1 MAQRKKSLITVKPPD
16 DGIFPP
22 SILDVKPSSE
32 ISFEL
37 CMKRAK
43 EARDAGADPN
53 TVLGL
58 EAWAYTRPSGFYHF
72 CKDIVGL
79 SKLSSVFHRPILEHA
94 TGYMEDGAFRRRR
107 LVLAFRH
114 SYKSSICSIAYPA
127 WKIARDTIEHN
138 GTCNIS
144 IVIASERK
152 ALAKSFVKAVRS
164 VLQKSRYQELFGTH
178 KPTERGDS
186 WSNLEL
192 TSRLRDADYKKDPTV
207 FIMALGA
214 EQTGYH
220 ADVAVADDLQA
231 YASSYSPDQ
240 LENCW
245 ELYTLLQSAVLSPDG
260 EMLVAG
266 THWHYSDIYSRML
279 ESSEKAPQK
288 SKFAHIKLPIV
299 LKNGEPAFPEEF
311 PAEKVAEKRAGS
323 TSFVWATQFM
333 LDPVPDEKRRFSL
346 NDLRYRDPVTDKV
359 LETKK
364 LFAVMGVDPAWVSSD
379 RVRSGEATS
388 EAYSVVV
395 TLLIDSSYNL
405 YLVECYRDRPNRHEL
420 SAEIWRQ
427 WERHHPVSVGM
438 QQYDY
443 KFMAEEFDRMALL
456 KGTMPRFDWLTST
469 GNERKQDRIEG
480 ALDGFVRAHK
490 LFIYR
495 NLGWL
500 EAEFTEFPYSRTMD
514 GLDAIVNA
522 VKVAA
527 VPVVKES
534 EPEKLRVLES
544 DRIINAVERGYRPK
558 RTWRNCY

>member
-1 MAQRKKSLITVKPPD
+1 MFDPP
-16 DGIFPP
+16 
-22 SILDVKPSSE
+22 ILDVKPHNE
-32 ISFEL
+32 ITYNG
-37 CMKRAK
+37 CMKKAV
-43 EARDAGADPN
+43 EALEAGADPRA
-53 TVLGL
+53 VLGL
-58 EAWAYTRPSGFYHF
+58 QAWAYTRPSGFYHF
-72 CKDIVGL
+72 CKDVVGL
-79 SKLSSVFHRPILEHA
+79 SKLSPVFHDPILKHA
-94 TGYMEDGAFRRRR
+94 TGYLDDRFHRRR
-107 LVLAFRH
+107 LTLAFRG

-127 WKIARDTIEHN
+127 WKIAKDTIEN
-138 GTCNIS
+138 AGVCNIS

-152 ALAKSFVKAVRS
+152 ALAKSFVKSVRG
-164 VLQKSRYQELFGTH
+164 VLQKPRYQELFGTH
-178 KPTERGDS
+178 KPSDRGDS

-192 TSRLRDADYKKDPTV
+192 TSRLKDADYKKDPTV

-245 ELYTLLQSAVLSPDG
+245 ELYTLLLNAVLSPDG

-266 THWHYSDIYSRML
+266 THWSYMDIYSRII
-279 ESSEKAPQK
+279 EANKAAADS
-288 SKFAHIKLPIV
+288 SKFAITKLPI
-299 LKNGEPAFPEEF
+299 LLPNGMPAFPEEF
-311 PAEKVAEKRAGS
+311 PMATVLEKQSGS

-333 LDPVPDEKRRFSL
+333 LDPLPDEKRRFSL
-346 NDLRYRDPVTDKV
+346 SDLRYRDPETDKS
-359 LETKK
+359 LERKK

-379 RVRSGEATS
+379 RIRSGEANA

-405 YLVECYRDRPNRHEL
+405 YLVECFRDRPNRHEL

-427 WERHHPVSVGM
+427 WERHHPTSIGM

-443 KFMAEEFDRMALL
+443 KFMAEEFDRMSLL
-456 KGTMPRFDWLTST
+456 KGTMPRFDWLSST

-490 LFIYR
+490 LYIYR
-495 NLGWL
+495 NLTWL
-500 EAEFTEFPYSRTMD
+500 EDEFVSFPYSKTLD

-527 VPVVKES
+527 VPVVKEDTS
-534 EPEKLRVLES
+534 ERPKKLDA
-544 DRIINAVERGYRPK
+544 DRIIDAVESGRRRRGLTWK
-558 RTWRNCY
+558 RAY